1 MMRRSTTEQPRRYTL
16 TASAGRSSS
25 KRKPPSAMPRTIT
38 KIGQWNSIYK
48 SSLHARGRKGAYEKG
63 LGDLPRHRYSRR
75 IYAGVC
81 KTSANRGWRCR
92 NCFPGHNNLH
102 GRRLHHKT
110 ARDADRRQTVLYHVC
125 ISGRTFRNADGQAD
139 CLHRRGTGKGSAQR
153 IKFS

>member
-1 MMRRSTTEQPRRYTL
+1 MMRRSTTQRLCRCIL
-16 TASAGRSSS
+16 TASAGRSSG
-25 KRKPPSAMPRTIT
+25 KRKPPSATPRTIT

-92 NCFPGHNNLH
+92 NCFPGHNNLY

-110 ARDADRRQTVLYHVC
+110 ARDADRRQTVLHHVC
-125 ISGRTFRNADGQAD
+125 VPSRALRNADGQAD
-139 CLHRRGTGKGSAQR
+139 HLHRRGTGERSAQR
-153 IKFS
+153 IKI

>member
-1 MMRRSTTEQPRRYTL
+1 MMRRCATERPRHRTL
-16 TASAGRSSS
+16 TASAGRSSG
-25 KRKPPSAMPRTIT
+25 KRKPPSATPRTIT

-92 NCFPGHNNLH
+92 NCFPGHNNLY

-110 ARDADRRQTVLYHVC
+110 ARDADRRQTVLHHVC
-125 ISGRTFRNADGQAD
+125 VPSRALRNGNGQAA
-139 CLHRRGTGKGSAQR
+139 LVHRCGTEKRSA
-153 IKFS
+153 

>member
-1 MMRRSTTEQPRRYTL
+1 MMRRSTMLQPCHRTS
-16 TASAGRSSS
+16 TASAGRNSG
-25 KRKPPSAMPRTIT
+25 KRKPPSVTPRTIT
-38 KIGQWNSIYK
+38 KNGQWNSTYK
-48 SSLHARGRKGAYEKG
+48 NSFHAGDRKGAYEKG

-92 NCFPGHNNLH
+92 NCFPGHNNLY